1 MSKRTPIVAAVLSGG
16 LVLAFSALLM
26 RTQDNSRPASPRTPA
41 SEARPVDGKLD
52 VAEQLHEVKA
62 LEAELQKKPNHAPIL
77 FRLAQLARER
87 DKPAEAIPPLRQI
100 LVQEPGNLEAR
111 LELGRALYD
120 TGDVQGALE
129 ETNRILTASPKHVDA
144 LYNMGAIYA
153 NLNQVQLARDYWT
166 RAVASAPDAE
176 SGKRAAE
183 SLQRLRAPSPGRE

>member
-1 MSKRTPIVAAVLSGG
+1 MSKRTPIIAAVLSGG

-26 RTQDNSRPASPRTPA
+26 RTQDNSRPAA
-41 SEARPVDGKLD
+41 SRASAREARPVDGKLD

-77 FRLAQLARER
+77 LRLAQLARER

-100 LVQEPGNLEAR
+100 LGEEPGILEAR

-129 ETNRILTASPKHVDA
+129 
-144 LYNMGAIYA
+144 
-153 NLNQVQLARDYWT
+153 
-166 RAVASAPDAE
+166 
-176 SGKRAAE
+176 
-183 SLQRLRAPSPGRE
+183 